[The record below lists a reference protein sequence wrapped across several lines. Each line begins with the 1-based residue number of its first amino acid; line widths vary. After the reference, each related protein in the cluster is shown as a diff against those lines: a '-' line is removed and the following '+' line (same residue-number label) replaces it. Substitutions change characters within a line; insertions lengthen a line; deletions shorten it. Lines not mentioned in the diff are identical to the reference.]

1 MSSRLVPLAP
11 RRPLSHARRSV
22 ARAVGSAQDFPL
34 SAGCTSVAGQEDFG
48 NTEGAVII
56 IGSGI
61 AGLSSAASLHKVS
74 LASCVSLFQ

>member
-1 MSSRLVPLAP
+1 MS
-11 RRPLSHARRSV
+11 RPVQCGRAFPARFSHMTKIPA
-22 ARAVGSAQDFPL
+22 AECILLMYPTMM
-34 SAGCTSVAGQEDFG
+34 CICVAGQEDFG

-74 LASCVSLFQ
+74 LAPYHKSC

>member
-1 MSSRLVPLAP
+1 MSI
-11 RRPLSHARRSV
+11 
-22 ARAVGSAQDFPL
+22 GIF
-34 SAGCTSVAGQEDFG
+34 VAGQEDFG

-74 LASCVSLFQ
+74 LAPHHKSR